1 MKTIAIMNVKGGV
14 GKTASAT
21 NIAYILAK
29 KMKQRVLLVDTD
41 AQGNASDF
49 FFGKEKSTS
58 DDESMERTMELF
70 YNAVE
75 NKKLY
80 DTPTLSDILDDVDNK
95 LDIHKCILPT
105 MCENLFLLPAEIGLT
120 EAEKRLQTAQF
131 NSQRL
136 KNHLD
141 TVWDE
146 FDCCIF
152 DCSPYL
158 NHTTTNVLVCT
169 DMVYTPLRP
178 DMASL
183 KGLAVTYNFI
193 ENTKTYVSTLQYG
206 GAFFTA
212 AEKGKY
218 EKVVLQT
225 AKLVLEQ
232 NLPDVLIPIDIRK
245 SKAIE
250 EATYLQKP
258 IIETGAEGKKVAD
271 DYIALTKYIMK
282 QLDMKGEK

>member
-1 MKTIAIMNVKGGV
+1 MKKIAIVNVKGGV

-21 NIAYILAK
+21 NISCILAK
-29 KMKQRVLLVDTD
+29 VFNKRTLLVDTD
-41 AQGNASDF
+41 PQGNASDF
-49 FFGKEKSTS
+49 FFGKDKATS
-58 DDESMERTMELF
+58 DDESMEQTMNLF
-70 YNAVE
+70 CKAVE
-75 NKKLY
+75 NQKLY
-80 DTPTLSDILDDVDNK
+80 DTPTLSDILDDQENQ
-95 LDIHKCILPT
+95 LDIHDCILPT
-105 MCENLFLLPAEIGLT
+105 MYENLYIIPAEIGLT
-120 EAEKRLQTAQF
+120 EAEKRLQTSQF

-136 KNHLD
+136 MNHLESIENEYD
-141 TVWDE
+141 Y
-146 FDCCIF
+146 CIF

-169 DMVYTPLRP
+169 DFVYTPLRP

-193 ENTKTYVSTLQYG
+193 ESTKVYVNSLKYG

-225 AKLVLEQ
+225 AKIVLEQ
-232 NLPDVLIPIDIRK
+232 NLPGILIPIDIRK

-250 EATYLQKP
+250 ESTYLQKP
-258 IIETGAEGKKVAD
+258 IIETGAEGKKVAE
-271 DYIALTKYIMK
+271 DYIMLTKYIMAQFEQK
-282 QLDMKGEK
+282 EDK